1 MIAVVDSR
9 TVHTVAAG
17 RLWVL
22 LLVLVVVGC
31 SGSGAKPSP
40 SASPAATP
48 ASPSVTPGLA
58 RIVTTEEVADRQV
71 DLTIDSPAVGS
82 EVKVRLLLPKGYR
95 KEESKALPV
104 LYLLHGCCDTYV
116 SWSRST
122 DIAKLSAD
130 LNLLVVMPDG
140 GKAGFYSDWRT
151 GPAWERFH
159 VTELPELLAQAY
171 GAGGPRAVAGVS
183 MGGLGALGYAARHPG
198 MFQAAASFSGIVHT
212 RLTSDT
218 AQGYLG
224 LVSSQGEDPDA
235 LWGDP
240 LADAAVWRQHNPYDL
255 ADQLTGTK
263 VYLACGDGDPGPL
276 DAADASFDEIEG
288 ELGRENAALAE
299 RLKGLEPKPTVDL
312 YGDGT
317 HNWVYW
323 NRDLR
328 DAWPMLTR
336 SLGL

>member
-1 MIAVVDSR
+1 M
-9 TVHTVAAG
+9 VAR

-31 SGSGAKPSP
+31 GGPGAEPSA

-48 ASPSVTPGLA
+48 VSPSATPGTA
-58 RIVTTEEVADRQV
+58 RIVTTEEVADRHV
-71 DLTIDSPAVGS
+71 DLTIDSPALGS

-116 SWSRST
+116 SWTRST

-140 GKAGFYSDWRT
+140 GKAGFYSDWQT

-159 VTELPELLAQAY
+159 VTELPELLAKEYA
-171 GAGGPRAVAGVS
+171 AGEPRAVAGVS

-198 MFQAAASFSGIVHT
+198 MFRAAASFSGIVHT

-224 LVSSQGEDPDA
+224 LVSSQGEDPYA

-240 LADAAVWRQHNPYDL
+240 NADAGIWRQHNPYDL
-255 ADQLTGTK
+255 ADQLAGTQ

-276 DAADASFDEIEG
+276 DAEDAPFDGIEG
-288 ELGRENAALAE
+288 ELGRQNAALAK
-299 RLKGLEPKPTVDL
+299 RLKGLKPKPTIDL
-312 YGDGT
+312 YGAGT
-317 HNWVYW
+317 HNWDYW

-328 DAWPMLTR
+328 DAWTMLSG